1 MDLKTEDGSEAT
13 VQEPVLKHFPQRNR
27 IIDSGRTQGRVRDSD
42 WVIGHP
48 DLKNLEHA
56 KRLGRAPAVQRDG
69 TGAY

>member
-1 MDLKTEDGSEAT
+1 MDA
-13 VQEPVLKHFPQRNR
+13 V
-27 IIDSGRTQGRVRDSD
+27 TQGRVHDRDR
-42 WVIGHP
+42 VTGRP

>member
-13 VQEPVLKHFPQRNR
+13 VQEPVLMHFPQRNR
-27 IIDSGRTQGRVRDSD
+27 IIVDNGRTQGRVRDSD

-48 DLKNLEHA
+48 DL
-56 KRLGRAPAVQRDG
+56 GRAPAVQRDG